1 MTDAAQ
7 HTDERERTADAGS
20 VAGDDFDAET
30 DAEQADAEQTDAE
43 QADAGAP
50 PEQTDVETAPERAD
64 PEQTD
69 AEHGDAGQSD
79 AEQADPEQS
88 DAEQADAERADAERA
103 DAERAD
109 AERADVETT
118 PEQTDAAHAAAQHP
132 DPFIVPV
139 AMEDDPDELFPGDR
153 GTLDSEVRRVLVHVL
168 QRRFLSAEGNR
179 AEWELLLAHQQ
190 IIESR
195 MHDLYLRLVVDLN
208 RGLAY
213 KQQVRSD
220 EFEVPVLLK
229 DQPYTRIETLVLVHL
244 RTVFQRESAAGDAT
258 PRLDIE
264 DVEQTVLSYLT
275 DADGSPARQQKAI
288 RAALDR
294 LDREGVIDE
303 ETSGRYR
310 ISPLIEVVLSAAKLA
325 ELRTWLRTQARTQ
338 PAPHSRPQIDPQS
351 RPQIDA
357 QPDPQHPDA
366 ATKEVA
372 E

>member
-7 HTDERERTADAGS
+7 QTDERPADAGTAS
-20 VAGDDFDAET
+20 DDDFDAET
-30 DAEQADAEQTDAE
+30 SPTQPDAEQPDADQPDAEE
-43 QADAGAP
+43 SAP
-50 PEQTDVETAPERAD
+50 
-64 PEQTD
+64 
-69 AEHGDAGQSD
+69 
-79 AEQADPEQS
+79 
-88 DAEQADAERADAERA
+88 
-103 DAERAD
+103 
-109 AERADVETT
+109 
-118 PEQTDAAHAAAQHP
+118 QHP

-179 AEWELLLAHQQ
+179 AEWRLLLEHQQ

-310 ISPLIEVVLSAAKLA
+310 ISALIEVVLSAAKLA
-325 ELRTWLRTQARTQ
+325 ELRAWLRTQARTQ
-338 PAPHSRPQIDPQS
+338 PDPQT

-357 QPDPQHPDA
+357 QTDLQHPDA